1 MLLLLLLVLLLRL
14 THDVPLSYTDRAGD
28 VDANNCLDVL
38 VLANRFGVPRLRA
51 LTEKH
56 IRAHISPANAVSIL
70 LAASMHEASALRKCA
85 KQFVLRNFRAVRDG
99 EGFAKLKHAPDL
111 LIEILDAIAV
121 DS

>member
-38 VLANRFGVPRLRA
+38 VLANRFGV
-51 LTEKH
+51 H

>member
-38 VLANRFGVPRLRA
+38 VLAN
-51 LTEKH
+51 
-56 IRAHISPANAVSIL
+56 RAHISPANAVSIL